1 MSETPWN
8 YPFDEDELWDLK
20 YVLAEYIVIRLE
32 AFCQKW
38 KDGAMWAIPVWVAP
52 EKDLPEEE
60 YKTIWI
66 TMLETMIYGFNGVLD
81 YHRKGLNDYYDELDQ
96 RKMEEGLA
104 LFGKYFEHLW
114 D

>member
-52 EKDLPEEE
+52 DKELPEEE
-60 YKTIWI
+60 YKKIWI
-66 TMLETMIYGFNGVLD
+66 DLLEKMIEGYQEVVD
-81 YHRKGLNDYYDELDQ
+81 YKRADGKYAFKSYDQ
-96 RKMEEGLA
+96 NKVEEGLA